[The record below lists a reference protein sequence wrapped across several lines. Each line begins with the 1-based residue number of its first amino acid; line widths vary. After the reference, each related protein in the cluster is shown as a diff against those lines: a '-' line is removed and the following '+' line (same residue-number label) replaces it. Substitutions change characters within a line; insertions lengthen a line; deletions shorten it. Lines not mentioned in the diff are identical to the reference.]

1 MLIRKKA
8 VRVLTHL
15 GFVLKRQRGSH
26 LIMQH
31 PDGRTTVVP
40 IHSDED
46 IQRGLLMAIIH
57 DIGIEKDEFI
67 SLLNQV

>member
-1 MLIRKKA
+1 
-8 VRVLTHL
+8 
-15 GFVLKRQRGSH
+15 
-26 LIMQH
+26 MQH